1 MNEVERVENGAVHEG
16 LGEGARSG
24 FTQAAWE
31 EIRRAYGWP
40 RTCFPLALF
49 AAASWGTWDSFSDGA
64 GDRLYGTFTLLA
76 PVLLVRSEE
85 RRVGKESQSRSERPK
100 KN

>member
-64 GDRLYGTFTLLA
+64 GDRLYGTFTLDRKSTRLNSSHVA
-76 PVLLVRSEE
+76 TAYAVFCL
-85 RRVGKESQSRSERPK
+85 K
-100 KN
+100 KKR